1 MTNPSPIE
9 KLFWSEER
17 HVTHVLYRTTVYSGY
32 QKDGSYVKS
41 EYIVE
46 PSCEGA
52 SWKAHY
58 QDKSGLITFM
68 GIRVDSSSAKAL
80 CEEHHSRH

>member
-1 MTNPSPIE
+1 MTTPTPVE
-9 KLFWSEER
+9 KLFWNGER
-17 HVTHVLYRTTVYSGY
+17 HISHVVYRSTVYSGY
-32 QKDGSYVKS
+32 EKDGRYVKS

-58 QDKSGLITFM
+58 EDRNGLITFL
-68 GIRVDSSSAKAL
+68 GIRIDSSSAKRL
-80 CEEHHSRH
+80 CEEHYSTH